1 MKCAIEVVTS
11 LLYIGPLIS
20 AVRLQLDILIL
31 CSSKP
36 TEEEIQGPE
45 NPSRLTIAEQGN
57 IDG

>member
-11 LLYIGPLIS
+11 LLYTGPLVS
-20 AVRLQLDILIL
+20 AVRLQLDILML

-36 TEEEIQGPE
+36 TEEAIQGPE